1 MRLSKGRA
9 NYATFAQFI
18 FRYLDSL
25 LANAHQRASESVLG
39 PYASNAYLYMHPFT
53 RRMTSKNNA
62 KLYSIG
68 TLTHTFEIFVAILQQ
83 WQICHTPLLHNCHT
97 VAQMQHSDIIATVI
111 YRQQWQI
118 CHTIGCSRFVPIAQ
132 FCSRFVLGLRLF
144 TFCSL
149 GPLLFHFCSQPWT
162 KQEQN
167 ENATPPAVVNYFIV
181 QCVHSGGYSE
191 NLLTQL

>member
-1 MRLSKGRA
+1 
-9 NYATFAQFI
+9 
-18 FRYLDSL
+18 
-25 LANAHQRASESVLG
+25 
-39 PYASNAYLYMHPFT
+39 MHLFT
-53 RRMTSKNNA
+53 KRMTSNINA
-62 KLYSIG
+62 KLYYIG
-68 TLTHTFEIFVAILQQ
+68 THTHTFQIFVAILQQ
-83 WQICHTPLLHNCHT
+83 WHNCHTPLLHNCHT
-97 VAQMQHSDIIATVI
+97 VTQMQHSDTIATVM
-111 YRQQWQI
+111 YKQHWQI

-149 GPLLFHFCSQPWT
+149 GPLLFTFCSQPWT